1 MIARYSLPEMA
12 AVWSEDNK
20 FRTWLDVELAVADAL
35 AEIGEIPAEAAR
47 VMRAK
52 GRVDADEI
60 AEIEKTTDHDVI
72 AFIKVATRDMG
83 EAESYFHHGVTSTDI
98 VDTAQALQLRQ
109 SCDLLLVRMAALEA
123 ALVRRAREHKNTL
136 QIGRTHGVHGEP
148 VTFGLKL
155 AVWVA
160 EARRNMD
167 RLRHARANIAV
178 GQISGAVGTYANI
191 DPRVEELA
199 CRALGL
205 DASPASTQTLQR
217 DRHAELLTTFA
228 IIGGSLEK
236 MATEVRNLQRT
247 DILEV
252 EEYFKPGQ
260 RGSSAMPH
268 KRNPITAERVCGLAR
283 VVKANAQVGFDN
295 VALWHERDISHSSA
309 ERVVLAD
316 SFIATDYLLG
326 KLEWV
331 LDGLVTYPANML
343 ANLNRTRGLIY
354 SSKVLLAL
362 VDAGMSREDAYTVVQ
377 RNAMKVWDDLQQAR
391 SGPSYRETLEAD
403 PEAAALL
410 AAEVIDACFDPWR
423 FLERVGVLFER
434 LEGLEF

>member
-20 FRTWLDVELAVADAL
+20 FRTWLEVELAVADAL

-47 VMRAK
+47 VMREK

-72 AFIKVATRDMG
+72 AFIKCATRDMG

-109 SCDLLLVRMAALEA
+109 ACDLLLCRLDEWEA
-123 ALVRRAREHKNTL
+123 ALVKRAREHKYTL

-160 EARRNMD
+160 EVRRNID
-167 RLRHARANIAV
+167 RLQHARKNIAV

-191 DPRVEELA
+191 DPRVEEIA
-199 CRALGL
+199 CRMLGL
-205 DASPASTQTLQR
+205 EASPASTQTLQR

-247 DILEV
+247 DILEA
-252 EEYFKPGQ
+252 EEFFKPGQ

-268 KRNPITAERVCGLAR
+268 KRNPITAERVAGLSR
-283 VVKANAQVGFDN
+283 LLRGNALAAMENQ
-295 VALWHERDISHSSA
+295 ALWHERDITHSSV
-309 ERVVLAD
+309 ERVILPD
-316 SFIATDYLLG
+316 SCLCLDYMLYKFTDVIDRLIVYPENMMHNIERT
-326 KLEWV
+326 K
-331 LDGLVTYPANML
+331 GLVVSQRVML
-343 ANLNRTRGLIY
+343 ALTE
-354 SSKVLLAL
+354 K
-362 VDAGMSREDAYTVVQ
+362 GMSREDSYKTVQ
-377 RNAMKVWDDLQQAR
+377 KNALAAWNGESDFRAN
-391 SGPSYRETLEAD
+391 LEAD
-403 PEAAALL
+403 PAVQQHLTSADMDEL
-410 AAEVIDACFDPWR
+410 FDYR
-423 FLERVGVLFER
+423 YFTRHLGRVFDR
-434 LEGLEF
+434 LGI